1 MGEQCND
8 RCPTGNTQ
16 LEYRWAIK
24 LFKVPMVDS
33 AEINADVHQG
43 SLVIQ
48 KPVDVLKNVPQAERD
63 TVVPNIVMLSHMV
76 KIANLNAFVARMHL
90 TAMYVAEN
98 ANVNL
103 VGLVINAIKS
113 ALKGNTVIIAL
124 KNVNVLMENAPTTQ
138 VCEIVCD

>member
-1 MGEQCND
+1 
-8 RCPTGNTQ
+8 
-16 LEYRWAIK
+16 
-24 LFKVPMVDS
+24 MVDS

-43 SLVIQ
+43 SPVIQ

-63 TVVPNIVMLSHMV
+63 TVVPNIVMLSHMA
-76 KIANLNAFVARMHL
+76 KIANLNAFVVRMQL

-113 ALKGNTVIIAL
+113 ALKGNMVIIAR
-124 KNVNVLMENAPTTQ
+124 KNVNVLMENAPTIQ
-138 VCEIVCD
+138 VCEIICD

>member
-1 MGEQCND
+1 
-8 RCPTGNTQ
+8 
-16 LEYRWAIK
+16 
-24 LFKVPMVDS
+24 MVDS

-43 SLVIQ
+43 SPVIQ
-48 KPVDVLKNVPQAERD
+48 KPVDVLKNVPQAEKD
-63 TVVPNIVMLSHMV
+63 TVVPNIVMLLHMA

-113 ALKGNTVIIAL
+113 ALKGNTVIIAR
-124 KNVNVLMENAPTTQ
+124 KNVNALMENAPTTQ